1 MPVCHGTQK
10 RPTNTPS
17 CDRNFDLT
25 PIYRAA
31 TSRRHTRLSAL
42 SLSLPLF
49 FLFLLRLIVSKVRR
63 SRSLR
68 QWPAVPRPSSSL
80 SSPPSVSPFSSSSSN
95 RQSLARRWTR
105 DKYRRHG
112 IGASSFFPASS
123 ANTTTGLAR
132 EGQIRFF
139 HPLGFLFLFFP
150 SFLFS
155 FFFFVERRGR
165 RRKSSISSVE
175 RCPGEAEER
184 G

>member
-1 MPVCHGTQK
+1 M
-10 RPTNTPS
+10 
-17 CDRNFDLT
+17 
-25 PIYRAA
+25 
-31 TSRRHTRLSAL
+31 
-42 SLSLPLF
+42 
-49 FLFLLRLIVSKVRR
+49 SKVRR

-139 HPLGFLFLFFP
+139 HPLGFLFLFF
-150 SFLFS
+150 L
-155 FFFFVERRGR
+155 FFFFRGTKRSSQEVVDIVGGAVSGKGWGTRLDGDGMERSHKPFYKGTKSIPPGVPRFCNETGICMLLWTRKLSEMAAR
-165 RRKSSISSVE
+165 RSLSDLL
-175 RCPGEAEER
+175 
-184 G
+184 

>member
-1 MPVCHGTQK
+1 M
-10 RPTNTPS
+10 
-17 CDRNFDLT
+17 
-25 PIYRAA
+25 
-31 TSRRHTRLSAL
+31 
-42 SLSLPLF
+42 
-49 FLFLLRLIVSKVRR
+49 SKVRR

-139 HPLGFLFLFFP
+139 HPLGFLFLFF
-150 SFLFS
+150 L
-155 FFFFVERRGR
+155 FFFFSWNEEVVAGSRRYRRWSGVRERLRNEVR
-165 RRKSSISSVE
+165 RRWNGTVPQTVLQGNEKY
-175 RCPGEAEER
+175 PAR
-184 G
+184 GASLL